1 MLPEAGLRQ
10 TRARMGVLD
19 EEPQPAGGSRIG
31 RKLILLAGVLVAGA
45 AAWMTWSR
53 EAAVAPPPAHT
64 ARPAPP
70 AARPR
75 AADRRPSPAASAPE
89 AAAAPEAKL
98 PTSSPAPEVS
108 KPTGVLR
115 VRSDVPGASV
125 FLDRRFLGTT
135 PLDMDGLDPGQHRL
149 NVSVD
154 GYEGH
159 AQSVSIGETPAEVD
173 VRFKDVRLDLSIPVV
188 HKHAMGSCTGRL
200 IADPRGLRYETTKS
214 EDAFTIAFDEV
225 DTFVVDYLKKTL
237 RVKKRGGRTWT
248 FEDPN
253 GQADPLFVFHR
264 DVEKARARLASR

>member
-1 MLPEAGLRQ
+1 
-10 TRARMGVLD
+10 MGVFD
-19 EEPQPAGGSRIG
+19 EAPPPGGSRIG
-31 RKLILLAGVLVAGA
+31 RKLILLAGVAIAGA

-53 EAAVAPPPAHT
+53 EAPVAPQPSHT
-64 ARPAPP
+64 ARPAAS

-75 AADRRPSPAASAPE
+75 ADTGGPSPPAAAEPAVAAPSPPAAASPAPAASR
-89 AAAAPEAKL
+89 
-98 PTSSPAPEVS
+98 S
-108 KPTGVLR
+108 TGVLR

-125 FLDRRFLGTT
+125 FLDRKYLGTT

-149 NVSVD
+149 NVSVE

-159 AQSVSIGETPAEVD
+159 AQSVAIGETPAEVD
-173 VRFKDVRLDLSIPVV
+173 VRFKEVRLDASIAVV
-188 HKHAMGSCTGRL
+188 HKHAMGSCSGRL
-200 IADPRGLRYETTKS
+200 VADPRGLRYETARS
-214 EDAFTIAFDEV
+214 EDAFTLAFDEL

-264 DVEKARARLASR
+264 DVEKARARLAS